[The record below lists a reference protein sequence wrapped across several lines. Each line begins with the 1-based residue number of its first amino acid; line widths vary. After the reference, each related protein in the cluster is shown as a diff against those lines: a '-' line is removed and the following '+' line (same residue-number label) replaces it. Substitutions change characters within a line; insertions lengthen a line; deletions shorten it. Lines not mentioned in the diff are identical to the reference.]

1 MIQFEIKNR
10 VYKSRTLAS
19 EITLNELSKIM
30 AIESEQEFQHIQR
43 WLKIIQIVSD
53 EGLENEIGQRGL
65 GEFIKHFQEGS
76 KVIKKVPKSIEVNG
90 RKYLFQ
96 ADPSAKAIQILEEKI
111 AKTRDYACHLFAIM
125 FEDEQLTS
133 VEHRDKA
140 HIDHKA
146 RLFGEQ
152 IMSDI
157 ALPTIV
163 EAGKLLK
170 DGLIQFNEGISVATA

>member
-10 VYKSRTLAS
+10 IYKARTLAS

-30 AIESEQEFQHIQR
+30 AIESEKEFQHIQR

-65 GEFIKHFQEGS
+65 GNFIKHFQKGS
-76 KVIKKVPKSIEVNG
+76 KRIKKVPKSIQVNG

-96 ADPSAKAIQILEEKI
+96 PDPSAKAIQILEETI
-111 AKTRDYACHLFAIM
+111 AKRKDYACHLFAIM

-146 RLFGEQ
+146 RLFGDNV
-152 IMSDI
+152 MSDI

-163 EAGKLLK
+163 KASKLLK
-170 DGLIQFNEGISVATA
+170 DGLVQFV